1 MEMMRKWTKRLII
14 FAGFMLA
21 VNIAIYIGVIG
32 FINITDMVMWIL
44 NLTGVL

>member
-1 MEMMRKWTKRLII
+1 MVLMKKWSKRLII

-21 VNIAIYIGVIG
+21 VNIALYMGIIG

-44 NLTGVL
+44 HVVGVL